1 MVQPSKATPPAKRA
15 APVRPSSSPEK
26 PAEWAGPEFAREI
39 DLTVKEETNK
49 ADAQPHGQSEHNHA
63 KRDRQCVVG
72 PCKQPKVPGSKI
84 CSGHEI
90 AFHRDGTPRATG
102 PNKHAGMVAQ
112 AAVEGYHRANG
123 ERIDL

>member
-1 MVQPSKATPPAKRA
+1 MVENKATQPAKR
-15 APVRPSSSPEK
+15 APVRPSSSPAK
-26 PAEWAGPEFAREI
+26 PGEWAGPEFNRQH
-39 DLTVKEETNK
+39 DLTVKEESNK
-49 ADAQPHGQSEHNHA
+49 ADAQPHGQSKDNPA
-63 KRDRQCVVG
+63 KRERQCVVG
-72 PCKQPKVPGSKI
+72 PCTQPKVPGALI